1 MSTEKRLVL
10 FLILS
15 FASVWATQQLLVRI
29 GWLPP
34 APKRAAVVQGKDQA
48 KPQPAEAPPAIAR
61 AAAAR
66 PEAEPNAAPEAGA
79 EAEPATIDEVPA
91 GELVLGSVA
100 DKDPNGYRLEVR
112 LAQRG
117 AGVAQVL
124 SSRWEAEHLPG
135 RPRNRPLELIRRD
148 EKAPPS
154 FALDV
159 AREADPGADAPKVE
173 LDDRLWQVV
182 TDEQGRVRTAATR
195 SAPRAGAATEGQQ
208 ITLRTEIDEPFR
220 LVVTRTYRL
229 FPGEDG
235 FELELRFTNPGT
247 AEVISYELLG
257 PHGIPIEGEWYTGTF
272 RDVFFGGVEGTTT
285 KVHTVAAYGL
295 AKNPDQPE
303 RYTSLPLRFAGV
315 ENQYFAV
322 FLEPVPIPAG
332 PEQSRIDEARTV
344 VIRADSKD
352 LQKSDVSVE
361 LISKPIPLAEGGT
374 VAHTYRVFAGPKMA
388 DELGRFQ
395 ATELASYRKGWWLP
409 VIGDLGAS
417 FMARRVITPMLTVIH
432 GATEAITRSV
442 GGTRGSWGIAIIL
455 LTISV
460 RLILFPLSRK
470 QARMAQRMQ
479 ELQPHL
485 AKLKEECGDDKER
498 FAREQFALFRQYG
511 VNPMGG
517 CLPALIQLP
526 VLIGLWQALNNSVA
540 LRHSSFLWI
549 QNLAAPDMLFRFPFR
564 MEDVPL
570 IGWAIGPYFNL
581 LPILVVALMLVQ
593 TKLFSP
599 PPTTPEA
606 EQQQAMMKYMMIFM
620 AFMFYKVPSG
630 LGIYFITS
638 SLWQIGERLLLPKGG
653 PLKPV
658 AAKESAARP
667 ARAAGDGAAGR
678 AAKPQPAAPGKGG
691 WWQQFREQTQ
701 ARFEQILEE
710 AEKQKS
716 ARREDDSRGRDR
728 PRPRPGRKR

>member
-10 FLILS
+10 FLVLS
-15 FASVWATQQLLVRI
+15 VATVWGTRVLLDSL
-29 GWLPP
+29 GLLPP
-34 APKRAAVVQGKDQA
+34 PARKPPAVAAKDQA
-48 KPQPAEAPPAIAR
+48 KPAE
-61 AAAAR
+61 AAR
-66 PEAEPNAAPEAGA
+66 PAPPEEAAAKPAAKPEEA
-79 EAEPATIDEVPA
+79 AEPAEEESEVAAVPA
-91 GELVLGSVA
+91 SELVLGSVA
-100 DKDPNGYRLEVR
+100 DKTPNGYRLEVR

-124 SSRWEAEHLPG
+124 SSRWEAEHVPG
-135 RPRNRPLELIRRD
+135 QPKDRPLELIQRD

-154 FALDV
+154 FTLEV
-159 AREADPGADAPKVE
+159 ARQAVQGEAAPAVP
-173 LDDRLWQVV
+173 LDDRLWEVV
-182 TDEQGRVRTAATR
+182 RDEQGRAVTKATRTA
-195 SAPRAGAATEGQQ
+195 PRPQAATEGVQV
-208 ITLRTEIDEPFR
+208 TFRTRVVSPFP
-220 LVVTRTYRL
+220 LVVTRVYRL

-235 FELELRFTNPGT
+235 FETELRFTNPGSDQ
-247 AEVISYELLG
+247 VISYELMG
-257 PHGIPIEGEWYTGTF
+257 PHGIPIEGKWYTGTF
-272 RDVFFGGVEGTTT
+272 RDVFFGGVDGSTTRILT
-285 KVHTVAAYGL
+285 LAAYSV
-295 AKNPDQPE
+295 AKNPSQPE
-303 RYTSLPLRFAGV
+303 RYTSLPLKFAGV

-322 FLEPVPIPAG
+322 FLEPVPVPSS
-332 PEQSRIDEARTV
+332 PEQSDIDEARTA
-344 VIRADSKD
+344 VIHADPNA
-352 LQKSDVSVE
+352 LQEADVSVE
-361 LISKPIPLAEGGT
+361 LISKPLPIAAGGT
-374 VAHTYRVFAGPKMA
+374 ISQLYRVFAGPKTVEA
-388 DELGRFQ
+388 LAPYGAVELS
-395 ATELASYRKGWWLP
+395 AYRKGWSLP
-409 VIGDLGAS
+409 LVGDFGAS
-417 FMARRVITPMLTVIH
+417 FTAQHVITPMLT
-432 GATEAITRSV
+432 AIYTVLTRIARLF
-442 GGTRGSWGIAIIL
+442 GGTRGNWGIAIIL
-455 LTISV
+455 LTVCV

-470 QARMAQRMQ
+470 QARMAQKMQ
-479 ELQPHL
+479 ELQPLL

-549 QNLAAPDMLFRFPFR
+549 ENLAAPDMLFKFPFR
-564 MEDVPL
+564 MEAVPL

-581 LPILVVALMLVQ
+581 LPIVVVALMLIQ

-638 SLWQIGERLLLPKGG
+638 SLWQIGERLLLPKAE
-653 PLKPV
+653 PLKPI
-658 AAKESAARP
+658 
-667 ARAAGDGAAGR
+667 ARAEAGVRGERPGGDGASR
-678 AAKPQPAAPGKGG
+678 RPSQPEPAAKGQAG
-691 WWQQFREQTQ
+691 WWQQLREQTQ

-716 ARREDDSRGRDR
+716 ARREDEEKGRGRDR